1 MKSFELKP
9 TEENLLSTYKNDQI
23 GRNTDIHAFVDILN
37 SLEDSC
43 SIALDGAWGS
53 GKTFFVKQAKMIL
66 ESCSPIESKS
76 EHRDEVK
83 TVWKN
88 YHSGKEPEF
97 QAQLCVYYDA
107 WENDNDG
114 DPILSL
120 VYSILQQVD
129 EETPFPKDNKIFE
142 KVAALADCITGKS
155 TTAVLESMKSDSVLD
170 DLRKSKSIHSTIV
183 EFLDHILD
191 ERANRLIVIVD
202 ELDRCKPD
210 YAVRVLEKIKH
221 YFDNERIT
229 FVFAVNVQELQHTIS
244 SYYGSNF
251 DSCRYL
257 DRFFD
262 LRIALPPANLQ
273 RYYQSIDFQSDY
285 YTVDFV
291 CKKII
296 EKFHFS
302 LREISRFLKA
312 MKIAE
317 YELTHSDR
325 FSFSDPEQ
333 LTARICE
340 IYLVPLLIAL
350 EISDMNAYTQLISG
364 QNPEKMIELCEWID
378 SSYSGHFRDFLTRDE
393 EYDNAPENEK
403 KDKKVVTLKEKVTAV
418 YEAIFVKSYTASD
431 NYRCFVGNC
440 EFDTGTKT
448 YLLRLVSLL
457 SRFSKYE

>member
-53 GKTFFVKQAKMIL
+53 GKTFFVKQVKMVL

-76 EHRDEVK
+76 EYRDEVK

-183 EFLDHILD
+183 EFLDHLLE
-191 ERANRLIVIVD
+191 ERADRLVVIID
-202 ELDRCKPD
+202 ELDRCKPN
-210 YAVRVLEKIKH
+210 YAVQLLEKIKH

-229 FVFAVNVQELQHTIS
+229 FVFAVNLQELQHTIS
-244 SYYGSNF
+244 NYYGNSF

-262 LRIALPPANLQ
+262 LRISIPPANMY
-273 RYYQSIDFQSDY
+273 RYYQSINFQSDY
-285 YTVDFV
+285 YTVDVV

-296 EKFHFS
+296 ELFHFS
-302 LREISRFLKA
+302 LREISRYLKA
-312 MKIAE
+312 IRIAE
-317 YELTHSDR
+317 YELTHSDGR
-325 FSFSDPEQ
+325 FSFSDPEGLATQ
-333 LTARICE
+333 FCTL
-340 IYLVPLLIAL
+340 YMVPLLIAL
-350 EISDMNAYTQLISG
+350 EISDVTSYNQLISG
-364 QNPEKMIELCEWID
+364 HNPEKLIELLECMD
-378 SSYSGHFRDFLTRDE
+378 SNYKGHF
-393 EYDNAPENEK
+393 
-403 KDKKVVTLKEKVTAV
+403 
-418 YEAIFVKSYTASD
+418 
-431 NYRCFVGNC
+431 GQ
-440 EFDTGTKT
+440 
-448 YLLRLVSLL
+448 LL
-457 SRFSKYE
+457 SRNEIYNTAPESEQQGH